1 MEQQPYSITQ
11 QCQKLGIYGLLKVL
25 VEEKRVM
32 NGSKGPFLLVPGF
45 ILAPGFALATD
56 FMHFFLTMSGNVENK
71 VEIGKNYLPRV
82 SLSPNLF
89 PKKCN
94 IR

>member
-1 MEQQPYSITQ
+1 
-11 QCQKLGIYGLLKVL
+11 
-25 VEEKRVM
+25 M
-32 NGSKGPFLLVPGF
+32 NGSKGPFLLATGF
-45 ILAPGFALATD
+45 ILATGFALATGFIFATNFALATD
-56 FMHFFLTMSGNVENK
+56 FIFAPGFMHFFLTMSGNVENK

>member
-1 MEQQPYSITQ
+1 
-11 QCQKLGIYGLLKVL
+11 
-25 VEEKRVM
+25 M

-56 FMHFFLTMSGNVENK
+56 FALPADFMHFFLTMSGNVENK
-71 VEIGKNYLPRV
+71 VEIGKTYLPRV
-82 SLSPNLF
+82 SISPNLF

-94 IR
+94 LRQKTCKLFAISSRFHGICM

>member
-1 MEQQPYSITQ
+1 M
-11 QCQKLGIYGLLKVL
+11 L

-56 FMHFFLTMSGNVENK
+56 FALATNFMHFFLTMSGNVENK